1 MYKTRRASSWLSYKF
16 KFSALVQVV
25 TAGILKPELLTGEQ
39 STWYEHASVSE
50 KVSRLKVIQVCAHSK
65 ITVNWYQSKIHFKIL
80 SDLLRENGVFRN

>member
-39 STWYEHASVSE
+39 WYKKHASVYE
-50 KVSRLKVIQVCAHSK
+50 KLSRMKVTQVCAHSK
-65 ITVNWYQSKIHFKIL
+65 ITVNWYQSNIHIKIL
-80 SDLLRENGVFRN
+80 PDLLREISVLCN